1 MWLYS
6 AMPAISSLTC
16 RVYYRLTVGGARVA
30 PEGPVLLVANH
41 TNSLMDP
48 PLVVVAAQRKVRFM
62 AKSTL
67 FTHAGISWLVKA
79 VGSVPVYRQQDD
91 RKAVSQNFDSF
102 RDVSS
107 ALAEGHAVG
116 IFPEGISHSASRL
129 QPLKTG
135 AARIALG
142 AAIKI
147 GRSFPIVP
155 MGLVFRDRRTFRSAA
170 HVIVGDEFAWDDIAG
185 RGPNDKEA
193 VRDLTRRIEASMRTV
208 TLNLHDWTDEQLV
221 RCAER
226 VWRAEFA
233 VSTDARDE
241 MARLHAATNALAQ
254 LRLGEES
261 RWRPLARAL
270 RAHDRVLTRMGLTPH
285 TLKEQVT
292 SEIALR
298 WTLSRIPQLAFV
310 PLAAVGFVLFWIP
323 REITAA
329 VAEKLARPEGED
341 AVPTYRVLAG
351 FLFFSGWF
359 MLLAIA
365 SSFFVGAWGG
375 VLVFLTLPFIA
386 LSTLA
391 VGDSRRLTWEAIR
404 RFFVLRV
411 QRDRVTALRERQ
423 RALAEQLRQLYEG
436 ASGNTANNQ
445 KPTTRNCLPAVTQ
458 R

>member
-445 KPTTRNCLPAVTQ
+445 
-458 R
+458 

>member
-1 MWLYS
+1 
-6 AMPAISSLTC
+6 
-16 RVYYRLTVGGARVA
+16 
-30 PEGPVLLVANH
+30 
-41 TNSLMDP
+41 
-48 PLVVVAAQRKVRFM
+48 
-62 AKSTL
+62 
-67 FTHAGISWLVKA
+67 
-79 VGSVPVYRQQDD
+79 
-91 RKAVSQNFDSF
+91 
-102 RDVSS
+102 
-107 ALAEGHAVG
+107 
-116 IFPEGISHSASRL
+116 
-129 QPLKTG
+129 
-135 AARIALG
+135 
-142 AAIKI
+142 
-147 GRSFPIVP
+147 
-155 MGLVFRDRRTFRSAA
+155 
-170 HVIVGDEFAWDDIAG
+170 
-185 RGPNDKEA
+185 
-193 VRDLTRRIEASMRTV
+193 
-208 TLNLHDWTDEQLV
+208 
-221 RCAER
+221 

-445 KPTTRNCLPAVTQ
+445 
-458 R
+458 

>member
-6 AMPAISSLTC
+6 AMPVISSLAC

-30 PEGPVLLVANH
+30 PDGPALLVANH

-48 PLVVVAAQRKVRFM
+48 PLVVVAAQRNVRFM

-67 FTHAGISWLVKA
+67 FTHPGISWLVKA

-102 RDVSS
+102 RDVSA
-107 ALAEGHAVG
+107 ALAEGYAVG

-142 AAIKI
+142 SAQKI
-147 GRSFPIVP
+147 GKAYPIVP
-155 MGLVFRDRRTFRSAA
+155 IGIVFRDRRTFRSAA
-170 HVIVGDEFAWDDIAG
+170 HVIVGDAFAWDDIAL

-193 VRDLTRRIEASMRTV
+193 VRELTRRIEASMRSV
-208 TLNLHDWTDEQLV
+208 TLNLHDWSDEQLV

-226 VWRAEFA
+226 IWRAEFD
-233 VSTDARDE
+233 VSEDARDE

-254 LRLGEES
+254 LRLGEDS
-261 RWRPLARAL
+261 RWRPVAREL
-270 RAHDRVLTRMGLTPH
+270 RAHDRMLNRLDLTPR
-285 TLKEQVT
+285 TLKENVT
-292 SEIALR
+292 SDIALR
-298 WTLSRIPQLAFV
+298 WTLRKIPQIAFV
-310 PLAAVGFVLFWIP
+310 PLAALGYVLFWIP
-323 REITAA
+323 REITTA

-351 FLFFSGWF
+351 FLFF
-359 MLLAIA
+359 
-365 SSFFVGAWGG
+365 GAW
-375 VLVFLTLPFIA
+375 FLLLSIAASFYVGFWGALALFVALPFIA
-386 LSTLA
+386 MSALVA
-391 VGDSRRLTWEAIR
+391 GESRRLTWDAVK

-411 QRDRVTALRERQ
+411 QRERVVALRARQ
-423 RALAEQLRQLYEG
+423 HALAEKLSALYEA
-436 ASGNTANNQ
+436 ASVQSGGHPQ
-445 KPTTRNCLPAVTQ
+445 P
-458 R
+458 